1 MSPGTDFSRNEI
13 EVFNKGYRI
22 NKDGVVKHLN
32 IIVVGSMQNGYKQ
45 FGYRDS
51 EHKTKHCKFHR
62 LQAYQKFG
70 DKIYE
75 EGMVVRHLDGNPLN
89 NTWDNIEIGTDY
101 DNHMDIPSNVRMNL
115 AIKAT
120 KAIIRWD
127 YKVIRVMHDS
137 GMSYSQIMKET
148 GITSKGTLSY
158 IINERYINRDD
169 MS

>member
-13 EVFNKGYRI
+13 EAFNKGYRI

-32 IIVVGSMQNGYKQ
+32 KIVVGSMQNGYKK

-75 EGMVVRHLDGNPLN
+75 NGIVV
-89 NTWDNIEIGTDY
+89 
-101 DNHMDIPSNVRMNL
+101 
-115 AIKAT
+115 
-120 KAIIRWD
+120 
-127 YKVIRVMHDS
+127 
-137 GMSYSQIMKET
+137 
-148 GITSKGTLSY
+148 
-158 IINERYINRDD
+158 
-169 MS
+169 